1 MWRKNKLP
9 RWMSLDG
16 IGPVLL
22 AGLLLFLV
30 SFAMGLILDRLGM
43 SPAST
48 ILDDLAIAIL
58 GAMLLRY
65 YLSASQASQNLARA
79 KERILL
85 VTELNHHIRNALVPI
100 GYSATLDNQEERLRL
115 VDDAIERIDWVL
127 TDLVPTAGSA
137 ERPRLNLPVLL

>member
-1 MWRKNKLP
+1 MWRKIRFP
-9 RWMSLDG
+9 RELNLDG
-16 IGPVLL
+16 IVPSLL

-30 SFAMGLILDRLGM
+30 SYAMSLILDRLGM

-48 ILDDLAIAIL
+48 ILDDLAIGIL

-100 GYSATLDNQEERLRL
+100 GYSATLDDREERLRI

-137 ERPRLNLPVLL
+137 ESPRWFLPVLR